1 VPSMVGRTLIRPPSA
16 QVGPILPP
24 ERAAIIAGSP
34 VAGLY
39 DTAIDR
45 DSAFEALSRKARDKQ
60 LAEERQQ
67 LEEADRKTAERTYQ
81 DAAAP
86 RRSTRQTP
94 AEAAMNSLARTVANR
109 LGSALVRGILG
120 SLKRGR

>member
-1 VPSMVGRTLIRPPSA
+1 PSVVGRTMIRPPSA
-16 QVGPILPP
+16 QVGPLLPE
-24 ERAAIIAGSP
+24 ERRSIIANSP

-45 DSAFEALSRKARDKQ
+45 ESAFEKLAQKARERQ
-60 LAEERQQ
+60 LAEERQRQ
-67 LEEADRKTAERTYQ
+67 DDQAARAERTYQ
-81 DAAAP
+81 DAKP
-86 RRSTRQTP
+86 RRSNRQTP

-120 SLKRGR
+120 GLKRGR